1 MYTGHVCTENF
12 EGLAKA
18 TVTGLGS
25 PRHPIVVLP
34 AELELPEVWSEPEAI
49 RRYAEQV
56 VDEIFGGSDGEHR
69 ERVAAGVVQARR

>member
-1 MYTGHVCTENF
+1 VCTENF

-18 TVTGLGS
+18 TVRGLGS

-34 AELELPEVWSEPEAI
+34 ADLELAEVWSEPEAI

-56 VDEIFGGSDGEHR
+56 VEEIFGGSDGEHQQ
-69 ERVAAGVVQARR
+69 RVAAFDAQA